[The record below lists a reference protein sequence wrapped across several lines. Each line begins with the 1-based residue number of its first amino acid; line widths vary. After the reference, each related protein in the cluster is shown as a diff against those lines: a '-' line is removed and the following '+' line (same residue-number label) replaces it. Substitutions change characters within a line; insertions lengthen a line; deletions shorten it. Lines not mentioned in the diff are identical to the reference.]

1 MSMKKIKHSKY
12 KNTGILFEMLVRQ
25 IAADTMNGQKTKA
38 LPILKRHF
46 KIGTELGK
54 ELQLYHTI
62 QEEEFKTETNAQ
74 KFLQA
79 CITARKSLNESA
91 LRRQK
96 YNLIK
101 EINDSFIVE
110 NFFKSRVSNYTM
122 LAAIFKLFEYA
133 EVDNPAQIV
142 RSKSTLV
149 EHILRNALLN
159 PVKIKQ
165 GNVIKEH
172 YSVQEKDVRLLSYK
186 ILIDKFNNKYNG
198 LNDRQKNVLREYIN
212 NVTNSVSLKE
222 FIQKEIPVIQK
233 LLTRAGARVGSK
245 IVKIKLQEV
254 NNMISTIA
262 NTSVIKDNHVL
273 TILKYHELIKELN
286 KIETKNAN

>member
-1 MSMKKIKHSKY
+1 MKKIKHSKY

-25 IAADTMNGQKTKA
+25 IAADTMHGQKTKA

-46 KIGTELGK
+46 KSGTELGK
-54 ELQLYHTI
+54 ELQLYRTI
-62 QEEEFKTETNAQ
+62 QEEEFKTETSAQ

-79 CITARKSLNESA
+79 CISARKSLNESA

-122 LAAIFKLFEYA
+122 LASIFKLFEYA

-159 PVKIKQ
+159 PVKVKK
-165 GNVIKEH
+165 GNVIKEQ

-186 ILIDKFNNKYNG
+186 MLIDKFNNKYNG
-198 LNDRQKNVLREYIN
+198 LNERQKNVLREYIN
-212 NVTNSVSLKE
+212 NVSNTVSLKE

-233 LLTRAGARVGSK
+233 ALTRASARVGSK
-245 IVKIKLQEV
+245 IIKIKLQEV
-254 NNMISTIA
+254 NNMISEIG
-262 NTSVIKDNHVL
+262 NTSTIKDKHVL

-286 KIETKNAN
+286 KMETK

>member
-1 MSMKKIKHSKY
+1 MKKIKHSKY

-25 IAADTMNGQKTKA
+25 IAADTMHGQKTKA

-46 KIGTELGK
+46 KSGTELGK
-54 ELQLYHTI
+54 ELQLYRTI
-62 QEEEFKTETNAQ
+62 QEEEFKTETSAQ

-79 CITARKSLNESA
+79 CISARKSLNESA

-122 LAAIFKLFEYA
+122 LASIFKLFEYA

-159 PVKIKQ
+159 PIKVKK
-165 GNVIKEH
+165 GNVIKEQ

-186 ILIDKFNNKYNG
+186 MLIDKFNNKYNG
-198 LNDRQKNVLREYIN
+198 LNERQKNVLREYIN
-212 NVTNSVSLKE
+212 NVSNTVSLKE

-233 LLTRAGARVGSK
+233 ALTRASARVGSK
-245 IVKIKLQEV
+245 IIKIKLQEV
-254 NNMISTIA
+254 NNMISEIG
-262 NTSVIKDNHVL
+262 NTSTIKDKHVL

-286 KIETKNAN
+286 RTETK

>member
-1 MSMKKIKHSKY
+1 MKKIKHSKY

-25 IAADTMNGQKTKA
+25 IAADTMHGHKTKA

-46 KIGTELGK
+46 KSGTELGK
-54 ELQLYHTI
+54 ELQLYRTI
-62 QEEEFKTETNAQ
+62 QEEEFKTETSAQ

-79 CITARKSLNESA
+79 CISARKSLNESA

-101 EINDSFIVE
+101 EINDSFLVD
-110 NFFKSRVSNYTM
+110 NFFKSRVSNYTI
-122 LAAIFKLFEYA
+122 LASIFKLFEYA

-149 EHILRNALLN
+149 EHVLRNALLN
-159 PVKIKQ
+159 PIKTKKGNIVK
-165 GNVIKEH
+165 EE
-172 YSVQEKDVRLLSYK
+172 YAVQEKDVRLLSYK
-186 ILIDKFNNKYNG
+186 MLIDKFNNKYDG
-198 LNDRQKNVLREYIN
+198 LNEHQKKVLRDYIN

-222 FIQKEIPVIQK
+222 SILNEIPSIK
-233 LLTRAGARVGSK
+233 KGLTRASARVGSK

-254 NNMISTIA
+254 TNMLTKIS
-262 NTSVIKDNHVL
+262 NSPVIKDKHVL

-286 KIETKNAN
+286 KMETK

>member
-1 MSMKKIKHSKY
+1 MKKIKHSKY

-25 IAADTMNGQKTKA
+25 IAADTMHGQKTKA

-46 KIGTELGK
+46 KSGTELGK
-54 ELQLYHTI
+54 ELQLYRTI
-62 QEEEFKTETNAQ
+62 QEEEFKTETSAQ

-79 CITARKSLNESA
+79 CISARKSLNESA

-122 LAAIFKLFEYA
+122 LASIFKLFEYA

-159 PVKIKQ
+159 PVKVKK
-165 GNVIKEH
+165 GNVIKEQ

-186 ILIDKFNNKYNG
+186 MLIDKFNNKYNG
-198 LNDRQKNVLREYIN
+198 LNERQKNVLREYIN
-212 NVTNSVSLKE
+212 NVSNTVSLKE

-233 LLTRAGARVGSK
+233 ALTRASARVGSK
-245 IVKIKLQEV
+245 IIKIKLQEV
-254 NNMISTIA
+254 NNMISEIG
-262 NTSVIKDNHVL
+262 NTSIIKDKHVL

-286 KIETKNAN
+286 KMEAK

>member
-1 MSMKKIKHSKY
+1 MKKIKHSKY

-25 IAADTMNGQKTKA
+25 IAADTMHGRNTKA

-46 KIGTELGK
+46 KSGTELGK
-54 ELQLYHTI
+54 ELQLYRTI
-62 QEEEFKTETNAQ
+62 QEEEFKSETSAQ

-79 CITARKSLNESA
+79 CVSARKSLNESA

-101 EINDSFIVE
+101 EISDSFIVE
-110 NFFKSRVSNYTM
+110 NFFKARVSNYTI
-122 LAAIFKLFEYA
+122 LASIFKLFEYA

-142 RSKSTLV
+142 KSKSTLV
-149 EHILRNALLN
+149 EHVLRNALAN
-159 PVKIKQ
+159 PVVKKSGKI
-165 GNVIKEH
+165 VKEH
-172 YSVQEKDVRLLSYK
+172 YAVQEKDVRLLSYK
-186 ILIDKFNNKYNG
+186 MLIDKFNNKYDG
-198 LNDRQKNVLREYIN
+198 LNQKQKNVLREYIN

-222 FIQKEIPVIQK
+222 YIQKEIPSIQK
-233 LLTRAGARVGSK
+233 SLKRASVRVGSK

-254 NNMISTIA
+254 NNMLSDISNA
-262 NTSVIKDNHVL
+262 AVVKDKHVL

-286 KIETKNAN
+286 KMEIK

>member
-1 MSMKKIKHSKY
+1 MKKIKHSKY

-25 IAADTMNGQKTKA
+25 IAADTMHGQRTKA

-46 KIGTELGK
+46 KAGTELGK
-54 ELQLYHTI
+54 ELQLYRTI
-62 QEEEFKTETNAQ
+62 QEEEFKTETSAQ

-79 CITARKSLNESA
+79 CISARKSLNESA

-110 NFFKSRVSNYTM
+110 NFFKSRVSNYTI
-122 LAAIFKLFEYA
+122 LASIFKLFEYA

-149 EHILRNALLN
+149 EHVLRNALLN
-159 PVKIKQ
+159 PVKTKK
-165 GNVIKEH
+165 GNVIKEQ

-186 ILIDKFNNKYNG
+186 MLIDKFNNKYNG
-198 LNDRQKNVLREYIN
+198 LNERQKNVLRDYIN

-222 FIQKEIPVIQK
+222 SIQKEIPVIQK
-233 LLTRAGARVGSK
+233 ALTRASARVGSK
-245 IVKIKLQEV
+245 IIKIKLQEV
-254 NNMISTIA
+254 RNMISEIA
-262 NTSVIKDNHVL
+262 NTSIIKDKHVL

-286 KIETKNAN
+286 KMETK

>member
-1 MSMKKIKHSKY
+1 
-12 KNTGILFEMLVRQ
+12 MLVRQ
-25 IAADTMNGQKTKA
+25 IASDTMHGNKTKA

-46 KIGTELGK
+46 KVGTELGK
-54 ELQLYHTI
+54 ELQLYRTI
-62 QEEEFKTETNAQ
+62 QEEEFKTETSAQ

-79 CITARKSLNESA
+79 CISARKALNESA

-122 LAAIFKLFEYA
+122 LASIFKLFEYA

-159 PVKIKQ
+159 PIKVKK
-165 GNVIKEH
+165 GNVIKEQ

-186 ILIDKFNNKYNG
+186 MLIDKFNNKYNG
-198 LNDRQKNVLREYIN
+198 LNESQKNVLREYIN

-233 LLTRAGARVGSK
+233 ALTRAGKRVGSK
-245 IVKIKLQEV
+245 IIKIKLQEV
-254 NNMISTIA
+254 TNMIAEIGNAT
-262 NTSVIKDNHVL
+262 VVKDKHVL

-286 KIETKNAN
+286 RMETK

>member
-1 MSMKKIKHSKY
+1 MKKIKHSKY

-25 IAADTMNGQKTKA
+25 IAADTMHGQKTKA

-46 KIGTELGK
+46 KSGTELGK
-54 ELQLYHTI
+54 ELQLYRTI
-62 QEEEFKTETNAQ
+62 QEEEFKTETSAQ

-79 CITARKSLNESA
+79 CISARKSLNESA

-122 LAAIFKLFEYA
+122 LASIFKLFEYA

-159 PVKIKQ
+159 PIKVKK
-165 GNVIKEH
+165 GNVIKEQ

-186 ILIDKFNNKYNG
+186 MLIDKFNNE
-198 LNDRQKNVLREYIN
+198 RQKNVLREYIN
-212 NVTNSVSLKE
+212 NVSNTVSLKE

-233 LLTRAGARVGSK
+233 ALTRASARVGSK
-245 IVKIKLQEV
+245 IIKIKLQEV
-254 NNMISTIA
+254 NNMISEIG
-262 NTSVIKDNHVL
+262 NTSTIKDKHVL

-286 KIETKNAN
+286 KMETK

>member
-1 MSMKKIKHSKY
+1 MKKIKHSKY

-25 IAADTMNGQKTKA
+25 IAADTMHGQKTKA

-46 KIGTELGK
+46 KSGTELGK
-54 ELQLYHTI
+54 ELQLYRTI
-62 QEEEFKTETNAQ
+62 QEEEFKTETSAQ

-79 CITARKSLNESA
+79 CISARKSLNESA

-122 LAAIFKLFEYA
+122 LASIFKLFEYA

-159 PVKIKQ
+159 PIKVKK
-165 GNVIKEH
+165 GNVIKEE

-186 ILIDKFNNKYNG
+186 MLIDKFNNKYNG
-198 LNDRQKNVLREYIN
+198 LNERQKNVLREYIN
-212 NVTNSVSLKE
+212 NVSNTVSLKE

-233 LLTRAGARVGSK
+233 ALTRASARVGSK
-245 IVKIKLQEV
+245 IIKIKLQEV
-254 NNMISTIA
+254 NNMISEIG
-262 NTSVIKDNHVL
+262 NTSTIKDKHVL
-273 TILKYHELIKELN
+273 PILKHHELIKELN
-286 KIETKNAN
+286 KMETK

>member
-1 MSMKKIKHSKY
+1 MKKIKHSKY

-25 IAADTMNGQKTKA
+25 IAADTMHGQKTKA

-46 KIGTELGK
+46 KSGTELGK
-54 ELQLYHTI
+54 ELQLYRTI
-62 QEEEFKTETNAQ
+62 QEEEFKTENSAQ

-79 CITARKSLNESA
+79 CISARKSLNESA

-122 LAAIFKLFEYA
+122 LASIFKLFEYA

-159 PVKIKQ
+159 PVKVKK
-165 GNVIKEH
+165 GNVIKEQ

-186 ILIDKFNNKYNG
+186 MLIDKFNNKYNG
-198 LNDRQKNVLREYIN
+198 LNERQKNVLREYIN
-212 NVTNSVSLKE
+212 NVSNTVSLKE

-233 LLTRAGARVGSK
+233 ALTRASARVGSK
-245 IVKIKLQEV
+245 IIKIKLQEV
-254 NNMISTIA
+254 NNMISEIG
-262 NTSVIKDNHVL
+262 NTSTIKDKHVL

-286 KIETKNAN
+286 KMETK

>member
-1 MSMKKIKHSKY
+1 MKKIKHSKY

-25 IAADTMNGQKTKA
+25 IAADTMHGQRTKA

-46 KIGTELGK
+46 KSGTELGK
-54 ELQLYHTI
+54 ELQLYRTI
-62 QEEEFKTETNAQ
+62 QEEEFKTETSAQ

-79 CITARKSLNESA
+79 CISARKSLNESA

-101 EINDSFIVE
+101 EINDSFIVD
-110 NFFKSRVSNYTM
+110 NFFKSRVSNYTI
-122 LAAIFKLFEYA
+122 LASIFKLFEYA

-149 EHILRNALLN
+149 EHVLRNALQN
-159 PVKIKQ
+159 PVKTKK
-165 GNVIKEH
+165 GNVIKEQ

-186 ILIDKFNNKYNG
+186 MLIDKFNNKYNG

-222 FIQKEIPVIQK
+222 SIQKEIPVIQK
-233 LLTRAGARVGSK
+233 ALKRASARVGSK

-254 NNMISTIA
+254 NNMISEIGNA
-262 NTSVIKDNHVL
+262 SVIKDKHVL

-286 KIETKNAN
+286 KMETK

>member
-1 MSMKKIKHSKY
+1 MKKIKHSKY

-25 IAADTMNGQKTKA
+25 IAADTMHGQKTKA

-46 KIGTELGK
+46 KSGTELGK
-54 ELQLYHTI
+54 ELQLYRTI
-62 QEEEFKTETNAQ
+62 QEEEFKTETSAQ

-79 CITARKSLNESA
+79 CISARKSLNESA

-122 LAAIFKLFEYA
+122 LASIFKLFEYA

-159 PVKIKQ
+159 PVKVKK
-165 GNVIKEH
+165 GNVIKEQ

-186 ILIDKFNNKYNG
+186 MLIDKFNNKYNG
-198 LNDRQKNVLREYIN
+198 LNERQKNVLREYIN
-212 NVTNSVSLKE
+212 NVSNTVSLKE

-233 LLTRAGARVGSK
+233 ALTRASARVGSK
-245 IVKIKLQEV
+245 IIKIKLQEV
-254 NNMISTIA
+254 NNMISEIG
-262 NTSVIKDNHVL
+262 NTSIINDKHVL

-286 KIETKNAN
+286 KMEAK